1 MVGPDISSIKLSLEQ
16 DERNINANPARYN
29 RVMLKFIFLLLVSL
43 PIFAES
49 NNNNLSF
56 EDEFA
61 NFITEFKTTARNEGI
76 SEKAINLV
84 LDSSS
89 FNPEVIRFDRTQA
102 EFTQTFWN
110 YLDKRVS
117 RYRIDEG
124 RKQLSLNRKS
134 LNQISKKYGVPAHV
148 IVAFW
153 GLESNYGSNTGSFRL
168 SDALSTL
175 SSDKRRSEFFQ
186 GELLNFM
193 RLVDKGYLN
202 HDTKGSWAGAMGGVQ
217 FMPSNVLNYAVDSNG
232 DGKIDLWNTQEDIF
246 ESAANF
252 LKILGWKRG
261 FKWGREVQLSSG
273 FDFSI
278 TGLKTKKTLTEWST
292 LGVKSADGSAL
303 PQANITAS
311 VILPGGH
318 RGPAFLIYDNFNVI
332 MKWNRSILYAI
343 AVGHLSDQF
352 VGDKK
357 LLTQKIIEK
366 PLSKSDIMMIQ
377 SKLNK
382 LGFDTGEPDGIA
394 GPKTRSAARNYQI
407 QNNLRAD
414 GYIGEELF
422 NHLQDL

>member
-1 MVGPDISSIKLSLEQ
+1 MVGPDISSMKLSLEQ

-29 RVMLKFIFLLLVSL
+29 RDMLKFIFLLLISL

-61 NFITEFKTTARNEGI
+61 NFIIEFKTKARNEGI
-76 SEKAINLV
+76 SEKVINLV

-117 RYRIDEG
+117 RHRIDEG

-134 LNQISKKYGVPAHV
+134 LNKISQKYGVPAHV

-175 SSDKRRSEFFQ
+175 SSDQRRSEFFQ

-193 RLVDKGYLN
+193 RLVDKGYLD

-261 FKWGREVQLSSG
+261 FKWGREVQLSSD

-278 TGLKTKKTLTEWST
+278 SGLKTKKTLTEWST
-292 LGVKSADGSAL
+292 LGVNSADGSAL

-352 VGDKK
+352 IGDKK

-377 SKLNK
+377 SKLNN

>member
-1 MVGPDISSIKLSLEQ
+1 MSLLISSQSLKQ
-16 DERNINANPARYN
+16 RLG
-29 RVMLKFIFLLLVSL
+29 M
-43 PIFAES
+43 
-49 NNNNLSF
+49 
-56 EDEFA
+56 
-61 NFITEFKTTARNEGI
+61 
-76 SEKAINLV
+76 
-84 LDSSS
+84 
-89 FNPEVIRFDRTQA
+89 RFDRTQA

-117 RYRIDEG
+117 RNRIDEG

-134 LNQISKKYGVPAHV
+134 LNKISKKYGVPAHV

-168 SDALSTL
+168 ADALSTL
-175 SSDKRRSEFFQ
+175 SSDQRRSEFFQ

-422 NHLQDL
+422 NHLKDL